1 MSTERVFPEK
11 GKPWKEVKEQ
21 LATLRNMDTDEVR
34 GRLTVDM
41 HMGDEDVHQVCIEAY
56 NMFFHRNATL
66 AEYED
71 GSKIMQHELLQMAVE
86 ILNGGEEGRAN
97 VTSGGTESIFCAM
110 HAARQWGREHRPE
123 VKEPEIII
131 PYSGHAAFD
140 KSCHYLDM
148 KLKRIPVKDD
158 YRADIKAMEAAITPN
173 TIVIV
178 GSAPNWPFGT
188 IDPIEEIS
196 AVAQKHGL
204 WMHSDCCVGGYIN
217 PWLERLGYPIPLYD
231 FRVPGV
237 FSISADLH
245 KHGYAAKPCST
256 VLYRSEELQKYHW
269 VPVEDWPVGHYQTQ
283 GLVGSRPTAA
293 VAAAWA
299 VMKYLG
305 EDGYVE
311 LARRSMEMKKRL
323 VEGIESIEDFKCVD
337 NETLLI
343 LFSSKT
349 LDMFSVLGGLVEKGY
364 FPFGTFNPPQVQLDA
379 EPISDELL
387 NAYLADLRDIAKGVK
402 DGTITAQSL
411 AKYG

>member
-1 MSTERVFPEK
+1 MGTERVFPEK

-21 LATLRNMDTDEVR
+21 LARFRSMDTDEVR

-41 HMGDEDVHQVCIEAY
+41 HMGDEDVHRVCIEAY

-71 GSKIMQHELLQMAVE
+71 GSKIMQHELLRMAVE

-110 HAARQWGREHRPE
+110 HAARQWAREHRPE

-140 KSCHYLDM
+140 KSSHYLDM
-148 KLKRIPVKDD
+148 KLKRIPVRDD
-158 YRADIKAMEAAITPN
+158 YRADVRAMEAAITPD
-173 TIVIV
+173 TIVMV

-311 LARRSMEMKKRL
+311 LARRSMEVKKRL

-349 LDMFSVLGGLVEKGY
+349 LDMFSILGGLVEKGY

-387 NAYLADLRDIAKGVK
+387 NALLADLRDIATGVK
-402 DGTITAQSL
+402 NGTITAQSL